1 MPASEPLRRGG
12 GGRPA
17 SARRPASLP
26 PDLAGDK
33 HPCDAMGELIPLPD
47 WRFAAQD
54 AIKGAIGRTRTDL
67 REAPP
72 RLPQPRAMRAA
83 WLHGGAGLKG
93 L

>member
-1 MPASEPLRRGG
+1 
-12 GGRPA
+12 
-17 SARRPASLP
+17 
-26 PDLAGDK
+26 
-33 HPCDAMGELIPLPD
+33 MGELIPLPD